1 MIYSQVQSQVHAY
14 LSSLEF
20 PKKTIS
26 HPSSS
31 SMDIGIC
38 SRGAVYPQMGV
49 PAGILLHRHFGI
61 FKTLNTLPQIDKKKK
76 DNMKTTLQSATLVLT
91 LSLLSSCNLGGNLQ
105 GSASPSGHTPAV
117 LGILQ
122 VEIDPLGQSSTQ
134 FIPFEAG
141 SKDLSSQAVNYSG
154 TAGLAFS
161 VLPFNSSF
169 NNAGSQYF
177 SRSFEITNNTG
188 ATITNLSLW
197 AAEHPTRSLGGSSL
211 YLKDTFG
218 TLLTGASNE
227 AIVRGVL
234 PTHLM
239 KASPFGV
246 DGTEASLQYYTPVET
261 AKIKQELL
269 TAFPTSLY
277 NPLGYGFMSHLKGSA
292 SRTIAA
298 GATATIA
305 MSFKS
310 PSAVAKYGFNFLVVK
325 EDEVSNTQS
334 LEEIADN
341 SSVVTRAN
349 VLAPASTKI
358 RTPFSSTLADAR
370 KLPICNILTA
380 QPSVLNPSQVYLDGQ
395 SGGVLDACF
404 GVAGLVITAVP
415 SGVPSSKDDG
425 LDGLVLQ
432 SDGKIVAVGFV
443 AGKSN
448 NNIIPDLAQKAA
460 IIRYTSTGAVDTTFN
475 TTGYNINVFG
485 STFSQFNAVAL
496 QPDGKLVAVGYAGAV
511 VGNGHILVARYTSTG
526 ILDNTFGDVAGLVR
540 TGYTITTIGSIFDQG
555 QAVALQ
561 SDNKIVVAGITNSA
575 TGNDTA
581 LVRYST
587 DGTLDTTFDGDG
599 KKTAS
604 ISAGDDQANGVVIQS
619 DGNIVVAGSS
629 NTDFMVARFN
639 TAGALDTA
647 GFASPNGYMIT
658 SLSANIDKAN
668 ALALQTDGKIVTA
681 GYAGGITGVV
691 TGKDVALVRYNS
703 NGSLD
708 SGFGTAGIKIQNIA
722 GLASQ
727 EDEARSVLVQNGKIV
742 IGGVA
747 YTNGTNRNDFVIARF
762 TAAGALDTTFNTTG
776 IVRVDHNSVADVA
789 NGIVAQP
796 DGKYVLAGIGKGN
809 DFDFGLMRFW
819 P

>member
-1 MIYSQVQSQVHAY
+1 M
-14 LSSLEF
+14 
-20 PKKTIS
+20 KT
-26 HPSSS
+26 
-31 SMDIGIC
+31 
-38 SRGAVYPQMGV
+38 
-49 PAGILLHRHFGI
+49 
-61 FKTLNTLPQIDKKKK
+61 TLN
-76 DNMKTTLQSATLVLT
+76 TTLQSATLVLT
-91 LSLLSSCNLGGNLQ
+91 LSLLSSCNLGGN
-105 GSASPSGHTPAV
+105 SPSLAPAVAHAPEV

-122 VEIDPLGQSSTQ
+122 VEIDPLGQSTAQ
-134 FIPFEAG
+134 FTPLEAG
-141 SKDLSSQAVNYSG
+141 STGLSSQAVNYSG

-161 VLPFNSSF
+161 VLSFNSSF

-177 SRSFEITNNTG
+177 SRNFEITNNTG
-188 ATITNLSLW
+188 AAITNLSLW
-197 AAEHPTRSLGGSSL
+197 AAAHPTRSLGGSSL
-211 YLKDTFG
+211 YLKDTLG
-218 TLLTGASNE
+218 VLLTGASNE
-227 AIVRGVL
+227 AIARGVL

-269 TAFPTSLY
+269 TTFPSSLY
-277 NPLGYGFMSHLKGSA
+277 DPLGYGFISHLKGSA
-292 SRTIAA
+292 SRTIGA
-298 GATATIA
+298 GSIATIA

-310 PSAVAKYGFNFLVVK
+310 PSAVAKYGFSFLVVK

-341 SSVVTRAN
+341 TSVVARAN
-349 VLAPASTKI
+349 ALAPASTKI

-404 GVAGLVITAVP
+404 GTAGLVITAVP

-475 TTGYNINVFG
+475 VTGYNIDVFG
-485 STFSQFNAVAL
+485 STFAQFNAVAL
-496 QPDGKLVAVGYAGAV
+496 QPDGKLIAVGYAGAV
-511 VGNGHILVARYTSTG
+511 VGNGHILIARYTSAG
-526 ILDNTFGDVAGLVR
+526 ILDNTFGDVSGLVR
-540 TGYTITTIGSIFDQG
+540 TGYTITNTGTVFDQG

-561 SDNKIVVAGITNSA
+561 SDNKIVVAGVTNSA
-575 TGNDTA
+575 TGNDTI
-581 LVRYST
+581 LVRYNT

-604 ISAGDDQANGVVIQS
+604 ISAGDDQANGVVVQS
-619 DGNIVVAGSS
+619 DGKIVVAGSS
-629 NTDFMVARFN
+629 DTDVMAARFD
-639 TAGALDTA
+639 TTGALDTA

-681 GYAGGITGVV
+681 GYAGGVTGVV

-703 NGSLD
+703 NGTLD
-708 SGFGTAGIKIQNIA
+708 SGFGTSGIKVQNIA
-722 GLASQ
+722 GSASQ
-727 EDEARSVLVQNGKIV
+727 EDEARSVLIQNGKIV

-747 YTNGTNRNDFVIARF
+747 YTNGTNRNDFAIARF
-762 TAAGALDTTFNTTG
+762 TSVGALDTSFNTTG
-776 IVRVDHNSVADVA
+776 IVRMAHGSVADVA